1 MDPLAELPLI
11 LRQKCRLNPEL
22 PIVVGVSG
30 GPDSLCLLHLLFSQG
45 YRVIVAHFNHRLRA
59 EAEED
64 ARFVAEL
71 AQSWGL
77 PHIQEEA
84 DVRAFAQAQ
93 HLSLEDA
100 ARQLRYRFLFSTA
113 ERFQAQA
120 VAVAHTASDQIETVL
135 LHFLRGSGLRG
146 LGGMDYI
153 TFLPVFSSRLPLV
166 RPLLGVWREE
176 IEAYCQAHGLTPRQD
191 LSNTSLRFL
200 RNRIRL
206 ELLPLLEDYNPRLR
220 EHLWQMSRLLRED
233 WTILSE
239 IVEELW
245 SKIILQKGERFLVLD
260 ELSLRAQ
267 SLPLRRYLIRHSIE
281 ALSGQPRDISLK
293 TLERA
298 AQWIESASPRLLL
311 NAEFTLQRRNG
322 EIYLFASTANWSS
335 VWPQLPSDHPLELP
349 LEGEIALAE
358 NWRLLIQHEIDP
370 STALQKARA
379 NTNPY
384 QAWIDIS
391 GLPLPL
397 LLRPPKTGE
406 RFAPFGMGG
415 HTVKLSDLFINVK
428 IPAPARTRWPLLCA
442 GDEVLW
448 VAGVRLSERARVR
461 PESRMVIHL
470 SLYRNHPRQ

>member
-1 MDPLAELPLI
+1 MGPLAELPLI
-11 LRQKCRLNPEL
+11 LRQKCRLDPEL
-22 PIVVGVSG
+22 PTVVGVSG

-77 PHIQEEA
+77 LHVREEA
-84 DVRAFAQAQ
+84 DVRAFAQAR

-120 VAVAHTASDQIETVL
+120 VAVAHTANDQIETVL
-135 LHFLRGSGLRG
+135 LHILRGSGLRG

-153 TFLPVFSSRLPLV
+153 TFLPAFSSRIPLV

-176 IEAYCQAHGLTPRQD
+176 IEAYCQTHGLAPRQD

-206 ELLPLLEDYNPRLR
+206 ELLPLLENYNPRLR

-233 WTILSE
+233 WEILSE
-239 IVEELW
+239 GIETLW
-245 SKIILQKGERFLVLD
+245 SKILVEKGEGFLALD
-260 ELSLRAQ
+260 EFSLQAQ
-267 SLPLRRYLIRHSIE
+267 PIPLRRYLIRHSIE

-298 AQWIESASPRLLL
+298 AHWIESVSPRLLL
-311 NAEFTLQRRNG
+311 NAEFTLQRREG
-322 EIYLFASTANWSS
+322 RIYLLASDATWLLL
-335 VWPQLPSDHPLELP
+335 WPQLPSDQPVELP
-349 LEGEIALAE
+349 LEGEMTLSGD
-358 NWRLLIQHEIDP
+358 WRLSMQRETDP
-370 STALQKARA
+370 RLALQKAQA
-379 NTNPY
+379 NADPH

-391 GLPLPL
+391 ELSLPL
-397 LLRPPKTGE
+397 LLRPPKIGDH
-406 RFAPFGMGG
+406 FAPFGMDG
-415 HTVKLSDLFINVK
+415 HTVKLSDLFINAK
-428 IPAPARTRWPLLCA
+428 IPFPVRKHWPLLCA
-442 GDEVLW
+442 GDEILW
-448 VAGVRLSERARVR
+448 VVGLRLSERARVR

-470 SLYRNHPRQ
+470 SLYRNNPKQ